1 MCIQLDFSSL
11 LCFQS
16 MLIPGYPNHDHCKYS
31 MDFLWMREPL
41 SRPFSQ
47 VLSLILNVLFKLK
60 PSASSEPSPLPPFLS
75 RLNLTITQ
83 VEWFSLILSTLLL
96 PHSDSVLSFA
106 VQSPSGVWLFA
117 TPWLQHSRL
126 LCPPL
131 SPGVCSNSCPLSWWC
146 YWTISFSVIPFSIC
160 LQTFPASGS
169 FPMNQIFTSS
179 SQSIGASS
187 SVLPM
192 NIQGWFLLGLT
203 GLISLQF
210 KGLLRFSCSTTIQK
224 HQFIGTQPSLW
235 WKSHMSKWLF

>member
-47 VLSLILNVLFKLK
+47 VLSLTLNVLFKLK
-60 PSASSEPSPLPPFLS
+60 PSASSEPSPVPPFLS

-83 VEWFSLILSTLLL
+83 VEWFSLILSTPLL

-106 VQSPSGVWLFA
+106 IQSPSGVWLFA

-131 SPGVCSNSCPLSWWC
+131 SPGVCSNSCPWVGD
-146 YWTISFSVIPFSIC
+146 TIYIPNKMDN
-160 LQTFPASGS
+160 QQGPAVWHKELC
-169 FPMNQIFTSS
+169 
-179 SQSIGASS
+179 
-187 SVLPM
+187 SVLCGRWERGLGGNGYIFM
-192 NIQGWFLLGLT
+192 YGWVPLLPHETITAL
-203 GLISLQF
+203 LI
-210 KGLLRFSCSTTIQK
+210 GCIP
-224 HQFIGTQPSLW
+224 I
-235 WKSHMSKWLF
+235 

>member
-146 YWTISFSVIPFSIC
+146 YLTISSSVPSPFAFLSGSLCQGAKVLELQLQHQSFQWISGLISFS
-160 LQTFPASGS
+160 
-169 FPMNQIFTSS
+169 
-179 SQSIGASS
+179 
-187 SVLPM
+187 
-192 NIQGWFLLGLT
+192 
-203 GLISLQF
+203 
-210 KGLLRFSCSTTIQK
+210 STTMWK
-224 HQFIGTQPSLW
+224 HQFFSSQPALW
-235 WKSHMSKWLF
+235 SNSHIRTWLLGKP

>member
-60 PSASSEPSPLPPFLS
+60 PSASSELSPLPPFLS

-131 SPGVCSNSCPLSWWC
+131 SPGVCWNSWPLSLWC
-146 YWTISFSVIPFSIC
+146 YLTILSSAALLPSI
-160 LQTFPASGS
+160 FPII
-169 FPMNQIFTSS
+169 QV
-179 SQSIGASS
+179 S
-187 SVLPM
+187 SV
-192 NIQGWFLLGLT
+192 QLLCH
-203 GLISLQF
+203 I
-210 KGLLRFSCSTTIQK
+210 
-224 HQFIGTQPSLW
+224 
-235 WKSHMSKWLF
+235 WL

>member
-47 VLSLILNVLFKLK
+47 VLSLTLNVLFKLK
-60 PSASSEPSPLPPFLS
+60 PSASSEPSPVPPFLS

-83 VEWFSLILSTLLL
+83 VEWFSLILSTPLL
-96 PHSDSVLSFA
+96 PHSDSLLSFA
-106 VQSPSGVWLFA
+106 IQSPSGVWLFA

-126 LCPPL
+126 ICPPL

-146 YWTISFSVIPFSIC
+146 YWTISFSVTTFSIC
-160 LQTFPASGS
+160 LQSFPAPGS
-169 FPMNQIFTSS
+169 FPMSQLFTSS
-179 SQSIGASS
+179 GQSIGASS
-187 SVLPM
+187 SVLTM
-192 NIQGWFLLGLT
+192 NIV
-203 GLISLQF
+203 
-210 KGLLRFSCSTTIQK
+210 IQYWVD
-224 HQFIGTQPSLW
+224 F
-235 WKSHMSKWLF
+235 F